1 MSALRVA
8 WCWIAM
14 KMLPGTSWQKL
25 SVPQGMRQL
34 MHQRVHE
41 TLLDRGPLL
50 FVSNDV
56 QQVRWMKEESPWIY
70 PGECQIV
77 DSSLMRCYRVVLYPL
92 CYQDSHHIKF
102 YSNNKLSHAKKG
114 VVNSCIKSVIMLCYL

>member
-14 KMLPGTSWQKL
+14 KMLPGTSWPKL

-34 MHQRVHE
+34 MHPRVHE

-50 FVSNDV
+50 FVSNDE
-56 QQVRWMKEESPWIY
+56 QQVRWMKEESLWIY
-70 PGECQIV
+70 PGECQLNIKPY
-77 DSSLMRCYRVVLYPL
+77 LALAACLVVPR
-92 CYQDSHHIKF
+92 
-102 YSNNKLSHAKKG
+102 
-114 VVNSCIKSVIMLCYL
+114 